1 MKRRIVVK
9 RIYEKGKEVTLSPA
23 VKKNSTKAKVAE
35 SRNAARRVVS
45 PTIAKSREVSAKKE
59 KVLIPPSAGR
69 PSLKRIFIDDYEFPQ
84 HYGTSRLRLMVK
96 DPLCIYAYWQL
107 PQDLGR
113 LLSGR
118 LSKEEIDSA
127 RIVLRMYDVTLINFD
142 GTNAN
147 SYFDTEVGFNTT
159 NWYIKLWLDNIS
171 YIAELGLL
179 IKDGR
184 FFALVR
190 SNQAHTPRA
199 GYSPRSEQM
208 WMQVKEDEGKSI
220 FVRPIISRSAPHYD
234 KSKTEHRRRIYLS
247 EEDIRNYYAKLSPL
261 LRDIISSRLLSY
273 FARKRAGFKFVLE
286 GESEQSRR
294 DILSKLPK
302 GYFIKRILLGASE
315 SFVILGGG
323 SEERV
328 GGASEFRI
336 KQHQFFFEIATELIV
351 YGRTEPN
358 AEVWLGD
365 KKIKLRKD
373 GTFTLRFA
381 LPDGK
386 IPLEFKAIS
395 HDKINS
401 KKINTKVER
410 STEPQV

>member
-84 HYGTSRLRLMVK
+84 NYGTSRLRLLVK
-96 DPLCIYAYWQL
+96 DPLSIYAYWQL
-107 PQDLGR
+107 PQDLVR

-118 LSKEEIDSA
+118 LSKEEIDSS
-127 RIVLRMYDVTLINFD
+127 RLVLRMYDVTLINFD

-147 SYFDTEVGFNTT
+147 SYFDTEVGFSTT

-179 IKDGR
+179 IKDGK

-199 GYSPRSEQM
+199 GYSPRSEQI

-220 FVRPIISRSAPHYD
+220 FVRPIINRSAPNYD
-234 KSKTEHRRRIYLS
+234 KPKTGPKRRIYLS
-247 EEDIRNYYAKLSPL
+247 EEDISNYYANLSPL
-261 LRDIISSRLLSY
+261 LRDIISLRLLS
-273 FARKRAGFKFVLE
+273 ARKRVGFKFILE

-302 GYFIKRILLGASE
+302 GYFIKRIMLGASE
-315 SFVILGGG
+315 NLVILGGG
-323 SEERV
+323 SEERF
-328 GGASEFRI
+328 GGASEFNI
-336 KQHQFFFEIATELIV
+336 KQHQFLFEIATELVV

-365 KKIKLRKD
+365 KNIELRRD

-386 IPLEFKAIS
+386 IPLEFKAVS

-401 KKINTKVER
+401 KKINAKVER
-410 STEPQV
+410 RTDPQV